1 MLRPVYI
8 RQEDNCEHEKFQ
20 KNATAERILLLACS
34 IEYKTH
40 LCNSGVAFQ
49 ALSQGLSSFNTQI
62 IGAGVD
68 HCDTA
73 IGLQAVSQDDTTTRP
88 QLTVLHV
95 HPCDGVVSY
104 LFDGNVTE

>member
-1 MLRPVYI
+1 MDIAVEHVSRDLLEVGMSFDGI
-8 RQEDNCEHEKFQ
+8 CQE
-20 KNATAERILLLACS
+20 
-34 IEYKTH
+34 
-40 LCNSGVAFQ
+40 
-49 ALSQGLSSFNTQI
+49 LSTFPFHF
-62 IGAGVD
+62 IGPCLY

-73 IGLQAVSQDDTTTRP
+73 VGLQAVTQDDTTTRP